1 MGMIRRLE
9 ILLRAFFISFRYRV
23 AFFRVAVQINVT
35 MLRLFVVIMYL
46 GGMIVLFSYSF
57 ILKDIKVSFAVNAV
71 NIVLVLLFVAFLER
85 ERTFLSPS
93 LDLIEVYDAR
103 ASVLGYRRVLLYAV
117 LGVCLSLC
125 LRAKVLQIE
134 PGG

>member
-23 AFFRVAVQINVT
+23 GFFRVAVQINVT
-35 MLRLFVVIMYL
+35 ILRLFEVIMYL

-57 ILKDIKVSFAVNAV
+57 MLKDIKVSFAVNAV

-125 LRAKVLQIE
+125 LRAKVL
-134 PGG
+134 

>member
-1 MGMIRRLE
+1 M
-9 ILLRAFFISFRYRV
+9 
-23 AFFRVAVQINVT
+23 AVQINVT

-57 ILKDIKVSFAVNAV
+57 MLKDIKVSFAVNAV

-125 LRAKVLQIE
+125 LGAKVL
-134 PGG
+134 

>member
-23 AFFRVAVQINVT
+23 GFFCVAVQINVT

-57 ILKDIKVSFAVNAV
+57 MLKDIKVSFAVNPV

-103 ASVLGYRRVLLYAV
+103 ASVLRYRRVLLYAV

-125 LRAKVLQIE
+125 LRAKVL
-134 PGG
+134 

>member
-23 AFFRVAVQINVT
+23 AFFHSFFLSILSFILYTGGFFWVAVQINVT

-57 ILKDIKVSFAVNAV
+57 MLKDIKVSFAVNAV

-85 ERTFLSPS
+85 EDVPFPFSRSHRS
-93 LDLIEVYDAR
+93 L
-103 ASVLGYRRVLLYAV
+103 RRKGICSWV
-117 LGVCLSLC
+117 
-125 LRAKVLQIE
+125 
-134 PGG
+134 

>member
-1 MGMIRRLE
+1 M
-9 ILLRAFFISFRYRV
+9 
-23 AFFRVAVQINVT
+23 AVQINVT
-35 MLRLFVVIMYL
+35 ILRLFVVIMYL

-57 ILKDIKVSFAVNAV
+57 MLKDIKVSFAVNAV

-103 ASVLGYRRVLLYAV
+103 ASVLGYRRVLLYLVAWPH
-117 LGVCLSLC
+117 SLPRRRS
-125 LRAKVLQIE
+125 LDKK
-134 PGG
+134 